1 MNMQRNCDYCGEAK
15 IASCDAKTSKGHILY
30 SCSHCGLSFFDYP
43 ESGNQDAQTV
53 DENNDSIPSEDET
66 RELAINLLRTKS
78 YAEACQAIDKCPPPW
93 QNPVA
98 MNFLRLAG
106 EFGKPGVL
114 TETNLKLLYNDK
126 AEHIYTT
133 VLDVIIDNLSHI
145 DFVLPKND
153 PQRLYAAYCGMYE
166 ALSALADLQ
175 IQYYAETVDIV
186 FGQPFHEDKIRKRYH
201 RTDIW
206 IKRAIACAILAQSMK
221 AFHNDRLYGEKYR
234 EMSASLWS
242 KCAEYNKKSPP
253 VFLIPSHI
261 LVDTIA
267 DRITDYFVM
276 NRQEKKIRQQLQSI
290 IKDENASIELSY
302 QPKNRAMIS
311 FFVYAIPITATISF
325 VLAAFMLY

>member
-1 MNMQRNCDYCGEAK
+1 MQHNCPYCGDHN
-15 IASCDAKTSKGHILY
+15 IASCAAKTSKGYTLY
-30 SCSHCGLSFFDYP
+30 SCSHCGLSFFDYQ

-53 DENNDSIPSEDET
+53 GENNDSIPSEEET
-66 RELAINLLRTKS
+66 QELAINLLRTKS

-106 EFGKPGVL
+106 ELGKPGVL
-114 TETNLKLLYNDK
+114 TETNLELLYDDK
-126 AEHIYTT
+126 AAHSFTS
-133 VLDVIIDNLSHI
+133 VLDVIIDNLIHI

-166 ALSALADLQ
+166 ALSVLTALPIA
-175 IQYYAETVDIV
+175 YYAETVDIV
-186 FGQPFHEDKIRKRYH
+186 FGQPFHEDGIKKRYH

-206 IKRAIACAILAQSMK
+206 IKRAIACGILAQSMK

-242 KCAEYNKKSPP
+242 KCAEYNKKAPP

-267 DRITDYFVM
+267 DRITDYFVI
-276 NRQEKKIRQQLQSI
+276 NRQEKKIRRQLQAV
-290 IKDENASIELSY
+290 IKDENASVELSY
-302 QPKNRAMIS
+302 QPKNRATVS
-311 FFVYAIPITATISF
+311 FFVYAIPITALLLFALS
-325 VLAAFMLY
+325 AFMIY